1 MDTSKGTSLNRRAL
15 AKGATWAVPAVMA
28 SAAVPAYASSVC
40 ETKPPLKFD
49 EKNRW
54 VFQNTGSANLYSRD
68 GFRAITYQQQEFF
81 TSLSTVD
88 YDKSRTDKPQIAVVR
103 GSYEASNTGD
113 TAFNPRCGKYRFKVD
128 LISMRGAA
136 PTENTRLY
144 PTLVI
149 RLIGP
154 DGLTVPGTEQKFT
167 TDPKSTEAGVKILP
181 ATGTT
186 QPRPRYVTAAT
197 PVTFTPKAGMYY
209 FEAKLT
215 APVNYS
221 REAGV
226 RDRNMQADGIGVT
239 APTFEFIGQ

>member
-15 AKGATWAVPAVMA
+15 AKGATWAGPAVMA

-40 ETKPPLKFD
+40 ETKPPLKFN
-49 EKNRW
+49 EKSRW

-103 GSYEASNTGD
+103 GSYEASSTGD
-113 TAFNPRCGKYRFKVD
+113 AAFNPRCGKYRFKVD

-144 PTLVI
+144 PTLEI

-167 TDPKSTEAGVKILP
+167 TDPKSTEAGVKILKLSLLHRLTITMELVCVIGTCRL
-181 ATGTT
+181 TGLALLP
-186 QPRPRYVTAAT
+186 QPLNLL
-197 PVTFTPKAGMYY
+197 GSN
-209 FEAKLT
+209 L
-215 APVNYS
+215 S
-221 REAGV
+221 
-226 RDRNMQADGIGVT
+226 D
-239 APTFEFIGQ
+239 